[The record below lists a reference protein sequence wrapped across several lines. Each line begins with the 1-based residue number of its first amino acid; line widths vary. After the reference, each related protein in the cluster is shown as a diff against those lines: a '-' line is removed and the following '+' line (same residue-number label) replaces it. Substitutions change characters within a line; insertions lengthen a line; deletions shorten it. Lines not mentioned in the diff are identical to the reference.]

1 MVYTCEFTRFCSTAV
16 TMSDVC
22 KNWVDNDFTPEAI
35 DAYHVHYEFLRELQI
50 MQYFESSDTSTKHLQ
65 PAEFAYNSGIKANW
79 VYNQTEHILDSGA
92 PIVSVVAL
100 GIDKETKCVTPK
112 AIDLFG
118 VKEVFERLALKT
130 VQNKYAGKILS
141 EFYDLIAASYDVEFH
156 KIRLLIR
163 YLKGVTEDQY
173 TDEYKILIQKKIK
186 SNKKYRKLIKQYND
200 QLARFERIE
209 KSDAEREY
217 DKFINM
223 IQKLCDVKSKTMG
236 ELLKD
241 RSKYQI
247 RIGAKLLEIMK
258 TVIAIENCGMQYTLD
273 RIKTIC
279 DITPGETLGITSYR
293 MDTNHDTCK
302 FGKFVVSF
310 PFASLICSFFS
321 YYYRF
326 PEYLQKLC
334 IRHWE
339 LVVQHEF
346 GHVLSFMD
354 MEQKK
359 KPTIE
364 AEALFESDD
373 DACREYDKFCEEAKE
388 NPEISVADINRKY
401 RELPLEKLADEY
413 GCVNPEEVDQIDKA
427 LESYEESIMNKNDKF
442 TWVF

>member
-1 MVYTCEFTRFCSTAV
+1 MFYTAEFTRFCSTVV

-35 DAYHVHYEFLRELQI
+35 DAYHVHYEFLREFQI
-50 MQYFESSDTSTKHLQ
+50 IQYFESSDTSTKHLQ

-79 VYNQTEHILDSGA
+79 VYNQTEHILNSGA

-100 GIDKETKCVTPK
+100 GIDKETKCVVPK
-112 AIDLFG
+112 AIDLCG
-118 VKEVFERLALKT
+118 VKEVFERFALKT

-141 EFYDLIAASYDVEFH
+141 EFYGLIAASYDVEFH

-163 YLKGVTEDQY
+163 YLNGVTEDQY

-186 SNKKYRKLIKQYND
+186 SNKKYRKLIRQYND
-200 QLARFERIE
+200 QLARFERIK

-236 ELLKD
+236 EPLKD

-247 RIGAKLLEIMK
+247 CIGAKLLEIMK
-258 TVIAIENCGMQYTLD
+258 TVRAIEDYGMQHVLD

-279 DITPGETLGITSYR
+279 DITPGVTLGITSYR
-293 MDTNHDTCK
+293 MDTDQDTCK
-302 FGKFVVSF
+302 FNKFVVSF
-310 PFASLICSFFS
+310 PFESLILSFFS

-334 IRHWE
+334 IRRWE

-359 KPTIE
+359 KPIIE
-364 AEALFESDD
+364 AEALFESNDK
-373 DACREYDKFCEEAKE
+373 ALREYDKFHEDAKG
-388 NPEISVADINRKY
+388 NPEISISDINRKY
-401 RELPLEKLADEY
+401 KELPLEKLADEY
-413 GCVNPEEVDQIDKA
+413 GCVNPEEHDQIDKA
-427 LESYEESIMNKNDKF
+427 FESYEESIMKKNDKF

>member
-186 SNKKYRKLIKQYND
+186 SNKNI
-200 QLARFERIE
+200 
-209 KSDAEREY
+209 
-217 DKFINM
+217 
-223 IQKLCDVKSKTMG
+223 
-236 ELLKD
+236 
-241 RSKYQI
+241 
-247 RIGAKLLEIMK
+247 
-258 TVIAIENCGMQYTLD
+258 
-273 RIKTIC
+273 
-279 DITPGETLGITSYR
+279 
-293 MDTNHDTCK
+293 
-302 FGKFVVSF
+302 
-310 PFASLICSFFS
+310 
-321 YYYRF
+321 
-326 PEYLQKLC
+326 
-334 IRHWE
+334 
-339 LVVQHEF
+339 
-346 GHVLSFMD
+346 
-354 MEQKK
+354 
-359 KPTIE
+359 
-364 AEALFESDD
+364 
-373 DACREYDKFCEEAKE
+373 
-388 NPEISVADINRKY
+388 
-401 RELPLEKLADEY
+401 
-413 GCVNPEEVDQIDKA
+413 VN
-427 LESYEESIMNKNDKF
+427 
-442 TWVF
+442 